1 MMGKSV
7 PALTSQRLQPTT
19 HLLHQTAAPQSANT
33 LIEFTKVNRRH
44 QQSSHGNLLSSNP
57 IAKYGVKLTKWHS
70 LGSKLNQVIVQ
81 GVIRTLAILEVSKLN
96 FFLYLLFNIQVP
108 CHHTALPQ
116 FFLLL
121 TIVLHFPGKVLLEEI
136 NINMSLRGEL
146 ENQEQFLP
154 LMQMQ
159 NQCHRC
165 R

>member
-1 MMGKSV
+1 M
-7 PALTSQRLQPTT
+7 
-19 HLLHQTAAPQSANT
+19 
-33 LIEFTKVNRRH
+33 
-44 QQSSHGNLLSSNP
+44 
-57 IAKYGVKLTKWHS
+57 
-70 LGSKLNQVIVQ
+70 
-81 GVIRTLAILEVSKLN
+81 AILEVSKLN

-159 NQCHRC
+159 N
-165 R
+165 